1 MKIQNNTQNTSF
13 GQLYV
18 TSTEAQKLLR
28 KADRAIKASN
38 ATFVNVNIP
47 EGHKR
52 PLWSVLSEQIHQR
65 QQNNPN
71 NIIIELAN
79 KAKQILSVRTLDRQG
94 FTVSKYEVNPLPQ
107 YGSHNDIF
115 PTDDL
120 YKRYYHSFDS
130 KLYGRSD
137 LYDVLDRAEYE
148 VDMLHQKQLSE
159 MGDIK
164 ISLKEGAK
172 NNRKERQAGVILN
185 PKRIEKARRK
195 IILHVQRPFED
206 LKTMLSLEPQNIK
219 LEAKNKEKLPR
230 KKKKILNKLS

>member
-71 NIIIELAN
+71 NIIIELA
-79 KAKQILSVRTLDRQG
+79 KCV
-94 FTVSKYEVNPLPQ
+94 
-107 YGSHNDIF
+107 
-115 PTDDL
+115 
-120 YKRYYHSFDS
+120 
-130 KLYGRSD
+130 
-137 LYDVLDRAEYE
+137 
-148 VDMLHQKQLSE
+148 
-159 MGDIK
+159 
-164 ISLKEGAK
+164 
-172 NNRKERQAGVILN
+172 
-185 PKRIEKARRK
+185 
-195 IILHVQRPFED
+195 
-206 LKTMLSLEPQNIK
+206 
-219 LEAKNKEKLPR
+219 
-230 KKKKILNKLS
+230 